1 MCPQSPVMVFKTQGH
16 PRLLLPPQ
24 PRPRKPSTRE
34 GDTMGALWAAAAM
47 DLRKRSPADED
58 TSSGR
63 SSLTGWLSTP
73 LPELSLPREPC
84 LLLSFQYLGTGCW
97 NIPIPART

>member
-1 MCPQSPVMVFKTQGH
+1 
-16 PRLLLPPQ
+16 
-24 PRPRKPSTRE
+24 
-34 GDTMGALWAAAAM
+34 MGALWAVAAM
-47 DLRKRSPADED
+47 DLGKRSPADED

-97 NIPIPART
+97 NIPIPA